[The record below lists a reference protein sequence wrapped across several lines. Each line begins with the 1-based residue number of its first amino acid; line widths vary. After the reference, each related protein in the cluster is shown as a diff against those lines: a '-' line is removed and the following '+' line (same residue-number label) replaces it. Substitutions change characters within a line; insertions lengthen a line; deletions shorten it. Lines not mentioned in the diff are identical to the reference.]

1 MKVYHRGARFSAPN
15 RYFSAGQDRIFWI
28 DARTGAINAHT
39 RSPRYAEVMRPVAV
53 VGIGKTAFGAF
64 PDRDLRSLAVEAGQ
78 KALEDARAKTSQ
90 VEAFFLGNFAG
101 PSFVGQNHLAPYIA
115 AGMGIVGIP
124 ATRFEAACA
133 SSGAAFFHAVS
144 AVSAGLCDVVLVTG
158 VEKMTSQPTPKVT
171 EILAGAGD
179 LCGEVRAGATFP
191 ALFAMIARRHM
202 YQYGTTRDQMAAVA
216 VKNHANGA
224 KNPLAHMRKV
234 ITMEQALAGKPI
246 SDPLTVYDCSLVSD
260 GAASVLIAPLERASE
275 FTGKPVRVLGI
286 AQASDNVALDEKE
299 DITTLRAVKVSAEK
313 AYKMA
318 GLRPSDIQ
326 FAEVHDCFTIAEI
339 LATEDLGFVKK
350 GEGGPYALAG
360 KTCLNGELPVNTS
373 GGLKAKGH
381 PVGATGVGQICDV
394 ALQIRG
400 EAGERQIPR
409 NKVGLAQ
416 NLGGSGATSVVSIL
430 GAA

>member
-1 MKVYHRGARFSAPN
+1 
-15 RYFSAGQDRIFWI
+15 
-28 DARTGAINAHT
+28 
-39 RSPRYAEVMRPVAV
+39 MRQVAV

-78 KALEDARAKTSQ
+78 KALENGRAQGSQ
-90 VEAFFLGNFAG
+90 VEAFYLGNFAG
-101 PSFVGQNHLAPYIA
+101 PSFVGQNHLAPYVA
-115 AGMGIVGIP
+115 AGMGITGIP

-144 AVSAGLCDVVLVTG
+144 AVAAGLYDVILVTG

-202 YQYGTTRDQMAAVA
+202 YQYGTTREQMAAVA

-234 ITMEQALAGKPI
+234 ITMEQALNGKPI
-246 SDPLTVYDCSLVSD
+246 SEPLTVYDCSLISD
-260 GAASVLIAPLERASE
+260 GAAAVLIVPFERASE
-275 FTGKPVRVLGI
+275 FTDKPVRVLGI
-286 AQASDNVALDEKE
+286 SQASDNVALDEKD
-299 DITTLRAVKVSAEK
+299 DITTLRAVKISAEK

-318 GLRPSDIQ
+318 GLQPSDIQ

-339 LATEDLGFVKK
+339 VAIEDLGFVKK
-350 GEGGPYALAG
+350 GEGGPYSLAG
-360 KTCLNGELPVNTS
+360 KTCIQGELPVNTS

-394 ALQIRG
+394 VQQIRG
-400 EAGERQIPR
+400 EADERQVKR
-409 NKVGLAQ
+409 NLIGLAQ
-416 NLGGSGATSVVSIL
+416 NLGGSGATSVITIL